1 MVPAHWLKAQYR
13 RGRAWDRWA
22 WGWPIRTGGLL
33 TGCSSKPRAM
43 RLRVMRI
50 VLALMFAADLAGAI
64 VLGIA
69 LTQPAPPV
77 RTPEL
82 HRTIVTVPVPGVH
95 RATVTAPCHP
105 LGLMPRPLMLAHQRM
120 CRS

>member
-1 MVPAHWLKAQYR
+1 M
-13 RGRAWDRWA
+13 
-22 WGWPIRTGGLL
+22 RT
-33 TGCSSKPRAM
+33 
-43 RLRVMRI
+43 

-64 VLGIA
+64 VL
-69 LTQPAPPV
+69 TQPAPPM

-82 HRTIVTVPVPGVH
+82 HRTIVTVPLPGVH

-105 LGLMPRPLMLAHQRM
+105 LGLAPRPLMLAHQRM

>member
-1 MVPAHWLKAQYR
+1 MH
-13 RGRAWDRWA
+13 
-22 WGWPIRTGGLL
+22 
-33 TGCSSKPRAM
+33 
-43 RLRVMRI
+43 LRVMRI

-69 LTQPAPPV
+69 LPRPAPPV

-82 HRTIVTVPVPGVH
+82 HRTIVTAPGPGVP
-95 RATVTAPCHP
+95 RGTVTAPCHP
-105 LGLMPRPLMLAHQRM
+105 LGLAPHPLMLGHQRM

>member
-1 MVPAHWLKAQYR
+1 
-13 RGRAWDRWA
+13 
-22 WGWPIRTGGLL
+22 
-33 TGCSSKPRAM
+33 M

-82 HRTIVTVPVPGVH
+82 HQTIVTVPVPGVH

-105 LGLMPRPLMLAHQRM
+105 LGLAPRPLMLAHQRM